1 MIMVEY
7 NSNHPDSRPTSV
19 HGSSRYQPHISSPHL
34 GHLEHRPSPHSTPS
48 PTFSYAQPPLQNRQN
63 ITSYPSPGSYP
74 SPSMSSYSYPQQPG
88 SARDSPTYSAASL
101 PGVGSSNFSL
111 PPIRLAPPPTSSPV
125 PQTLQVGSPLPAP
138 SPSLP
143 GMQGYYPM
151 PGGPP
156 HLANSPHQP
165 NLRYPLPSVMQPSE
179 RIMSGGRHKKE
190 IKRRTKTG
198 CLTCR
203 KRRIKCD
210 EAHPTCKNCAKSK
223 RECLGYDPIFK
234 QAPQGPPPIQPAPVN
249 TPPSLAPANYGV
261 SPGPALPMPHHGHQM
276 SMTMAMPMPP
286 MPPMSHHHMPTSAP
300 MPYMTSGHAL
310 STNGSSPRSQY
321 EFDPYSAIDPA
332 LESATLPPPNLSPM
346 LGERMTLHSDSNGFR
361 DLKRT
366 YDRGSPFPGSV
377 SDTPRTSGTPIPRSS
392 TPGASGYPN
401 FRDDLSTG
409 NPAKRIKIDDLIA
422 GSAPPPPTPP
432 PSENAYLPGNEG
444 VKALYSNK
452 YAPALDQLFETGWFS
467 DECISIMSLNLDLVN
482 FLGTVFDRLNS
493 GEAPASAETSL
504 DHLPPGKAALI
515 LYTVMDLLYGLGRK
529 SDGPLIGPQSS
540 RAENISETLDRVRI
554 IETLVMNKRLEDED
568 DSTNMSLADFN
579 PEEESPDVRSTKFWG
594 AIKMFLRLSDPGSPA
609 ARDILKA
616 CHPYLESGLD
626 NREIIYSIATIRHLQ
641 AAFKDSREDTYPD
654 PEERRRRG
662 VNLDDAKSFIE
673 GMARTPSGEITC
685 VFRRI
690 CSRALALFQRQ
701 EASQHKLL

>member
-1 MIMVEY
+1 
-7 NSNHPDSRPTSV
+7 
-19 HGSSRYQPHISSPHL
+19 
-34 GHLEHRPSPHSTPS
+34 
-48 PTFSYAQPPLQNRQN
+48 
-63 ITSYPSPGSYP
+63 
-74 SPSMSSYSYPQQPG
+74 
-88 SARDSPTYSAASL
+88 
-101 PGVGSSNFSL
+101 
-111 PPIRLAPPPTSSPV
+111 
-125 PQTLQVGSPLPAP
+125 
-138 SPSLP
+138 
-143 GMQGYYPM
+143 
-151 PGGPP
+151 
-156 HLANSPHQP
+156 
-165 NLRYPLPSVMQPSE
+165 
-179 RIMSGGRHKKE
+179 
-190 IKRRTKTG
+190 
-198 CLTCR
+198 
-203 KRRIKCD
+203 
-210 EAHPTCKNCAKSK
+210 
-223 RECLGYDPIFK
+223 
-234 QAPQGPPPIQPAPVN
+234 
-249 TPPSLAPANYGV
+249 
-261 SPGPALPMPHHGHQM
+261 MPHHGHQM
-276 SMTMAMPMPP
+276 SMPMAMPMPP

-300 MPYMTSGHAL
+300 MPYMTSSHAL

-467 DECISIMSLNLDLVN
+467 DE
-482 FLGTVFDRLNS
+482 LNS

-594 AIKMFLRLSDPGSPA
+594 AIKMFLKLSDPGSPA